1 MTNPLQSF
9 DLWLDKLFIGL
20 GLTPSAI
27 VVVEAILGV
36 LALAILVLVVDI
48 LLVWIERKVV
58 ARFQDR
64 LGPNRLGPFG
74 LIQPI
79 ADGPYSH
86 ALARRG
92 PGVHHIG
99 CVTSSITAELD
110 RIRDSRLLIHPI
122 SLKMYRK
129 SVVWLCRPGVP
140 FLVELMQTADPSH
153 TIKGGTLRLPSNVP
167 VPEYIRSLSGNLD
180 IGNADDRMIHIAIG
194 ERELSIDPDLA

>member
-1 MTNPLQSF
+1 MQANH
-9 DLWLDKLFIGL
+9 I
-20 GLTPSAI
+20 
-27 VVVEAILGV
+27 
-36 LALAILVLVVDI
+36 AILVRSLAAVSDSLPTFSKRHNTEDQPTEGTREQYIDVDGEDAV
-48 LLVWIERKVV
+48 LL
-58 ARFQDR
+58 
-64 LGPNRLGPFG
+64 L

-194 ERELSIDPDLA
+194 ERELSIDPDLT